1 MQFRIT
7 RARLIQALVA
17 CLVFFTPMLLVLAIP
32 RDSLAKAWRPLG
44 MESSKVSAVYAL
56 RAGAESQYLCVTLGL
71 GVWHLGDGRWQALND
86 GLPTGA
92 WGQIPRVRVAAQ
104 GGEPMRLYLAIGERA
119 DSVGFYA
126 QTYPASWTLLRVD
139 FGREVVRAVA
149 TDPDAALLYAAT
161 ARNIFRSGDGGL
173 TWEQLRGPAGAGAP
187 SLLVAHPRRP
197 GELWL
202 GTSVGEVYIS
212 RDRGQTWELS
222 LRLSLERVVNSI
234 AIDPIEP
241 DVAYMA
247 AGASVYATTDG
258 GQTWNRRAVGL
269 GTGFAVALLVD
280 PARRGTVFLGAN
292 PDGVYWSANYA
303 RTWQPFREGM
313 GRLGVNSLALDP
325 VDNETLLAGTDNGVW
340 ARSLGWLRSGARVTV
355 PPPYT
360 PTPLPATESPTPTRS
375 PTRTFTPTRTRL
387 PSPMATA
394 TPPPTVT
401 WTKTPT
407 PALSPTPA
415 PTDTPSPTPTQ
426 AAPEPTQAIP
436 TFTPTP
442 PRPTPTPTPAPTAT
456 PTLPPR

>member
-1 MQFRIT
+1 
-7 RARLIQALVA
+7 LIQALVA
-17 CLVFFTPMLLVLAIP
+17 CLIFFTPMLLVLAIP
-32 RDSLAKAWRPLG
+32 ADSLANAWRPLG
-44 MESSKVSAVYAL
+44 MESSKVSAVYVL
-56 RAGAESQYLCVTLGL
+56 RADAVSQYLCVTSGL
-71 GVWHLGDGRWQALND
+71 GVWHLVGGRWQALND

-92 WGQIPRVRVAAQ
+92 WGQIPRVRMVAQ
-104 GGEPMRLYLAIGERA
+104 EGQPMRLYLALGERA

-126 QTYPASWTLLRVD
+126 QTYPSSSWTLLRVD
-139 FGREVVRAVA
+139 FGREVVRAAA
-149 TDPDAALLYAAT
+149 TEPDAALLYVAT
-161 ARNIFRSGDGGL
+161 AQNIFRSGDGGL
-173 TWEQLRGPAGAGAP
+173 TWERLRGPPGAGAP

-202 GTSVGEVYIS
+202 GTSIGEVYIS

-234 AIDPIEP
+234 AIDAVEP

-292 PDGVYWSANYA
+292 PDGVYWSDNYA

-340 ARSLGWLRSGARVTV
+340 ARSLAWLRSGARVTV

-375 PTRTFTPTRTRL
+375 PTGTPTPTRTRL
-387 PSPMATA
+387 PSPTATLPPTATHTRAATLAPPPTHTFSPTA
-394 TPPPTVT
+394 TPTTAPVEPTR
-401 WTKTPT
+401 
-407 PALSPTPA
+407 PA
-415 PTDTPSPTPTQ
+415 PTATPT
-426 AAPEPTQAIP
+426 APGP
-436 TFTPTP
+436 TF
-442 PRPTPTPTPAPTAT
+442 TAT

>member
-1 MQFRIT
+1 MQFGIT
-7 RARLIQALVA
+7 RASLIQALVV
-17 CLVFFTPMLLVLAIP
+17 CLVFFAPMLLVLAIP
-32 RDSLAKAWRPLG
+32 EDSLANAWRPLG

-56 RAGAESQYLCVTLGL
+56 RAGAESQYLCTTSGS
-71 GVWHLGDGRWQALND
+71 GVWRFVGGRWQALNH

-92 WGQIPRVRVAAQ
+92 WGQIPRVRMVVQESRAT
-104 GGEPMRLYLAIGERA
+104 RLYLALGERP

-126 QTYPASWTLLRVD
+126 QTYPASWTLLRAD
-139 FGREVVRAVA
+139 FGREVVRAV
-149 TDPDAALLYAAT
+149 TTEPDAGLLYVAT
-161 ARNIFRSGDGGL
+161 SQSIFRSGDGGL
-173 TWEQLRGPAGAGAP
+173 TWEQLRGPAGAGVP

-212 RDRGQTWELS
+212 RDRGQTWDLS

-247 AGASVYATTDG
+247 AGASVYVTTDG
-258 GQTWNRRAVGL
+258 GQTWNRRASGL

-280 PARRGTVFLGAN
+280 PAMRGSVFLGAN
-292 PDGVYWSANYA
+292 PDGVYWSDDYA
-303 RTWQPFREGM
+303 RTWRPFREGM

-340 ARSLGWLRSGARVTV
+340 VRPLAWIRSGARVTI

-360 PTPLPATESPTPTRS
+360 PTPLPAVESPTPTRS
-375 PTRTFTPTRTRL
+375 PTRTLTPTRTRL
-387 PSPMATA
+387 PSPTATA
-394 TPPPTVT
+394 TVPPTATSRVGT
-401 WTKTPT
+401 AAP
-407 PALSPTPA
+407 SPTQ
-415 PTDTPSPTPTQ
+415 TYSPSPTPTASEPTS
-426 AAPEPTQAIP
+426 AAPA
-436 TFTPTP
+436 FTPTA
-442 PRPTPTPTPAPTAT
+442 TLTPTPAPMAT